1 MNRKKLNPSEGELL
15 ASAKDAIK
23 WKKLLLHGNENPE
36 EGFYTS
42 KQIAQM
48 IGMKSTRTKEIINQ
62 KMQSG
67 LCEMKEFRVRINGK
81 IFVIP
86 HYKIIEKDEYLQT

>member
-1 MNRKKLNPSEGELL
+1 MSRKKLNPSEGELL

-23 WKKLLLHGNENPE
+23 WKKLLLQGSENPE

-42 KQIAQM
+42 KQIAEM
-48 IGMKSTRTKEIINQ
+48 IGMKSTRTSEIISE
-62 KMQSG
+62 KIEAG

-86 HYKIIEKDEYLQT
+86 HYKIIEQDEDL

>member
-15 ASAKDAIK
+15 SSAKDAIK
-23 WKKLLLHGNENPE
+23 WKSLLLQGKEKPE

-42 KQIAQM
+42 KQIAEM
-48 IGMKSTRTKEIINQ
+48 IGMKSTRTKEIIA
-62 KMQSG
+62 KKIEAG
-67 LCEMKEFRVRINGK
+67 LCEMKEFRVKINGK

-86 HYKIIEKDEYLQT
+86 HYKIIEQDEDLQT